1 MFTPLAVVR
10 DVRTKGTGAS
20 RMEPYWTDS
29 SLARARLS
37 PQGAKRH
44 VLHRFGHRGPA
55 RRCASSQQF
64 HFVPWDMQVA
74 ECTRGMVDEESI
86 GWLTTKS
93 PSIRTS
99 RLYEAVRSLIAVAS
113 DATEFRQRSFPQCN
127 SIMLADTV
135 GRYSSR
141 RRLARHVQEAVR
153 V

>member
-44 VLHRFGHRGPA
+44 VLHRFGHRGSA

-74 ECTRGMVDEESI
+74 ECTRGMVDEES
-86 GWLTTKS
+86 K
-93 PSIRTS
+93 
-99 RLYEAVRSLIAVAS
+99 
-113 DATEFRQRSFPQCN
+113 
-127 SIMLADTV
+127 LADLPLNHLPSGHPGCT
-135 GRYSSR
+135 RPSDLSLR
-141 RRLARHVQEAVR
+141 
-153 V
+153 